1 MHSTSDDHESIF
13 GGYEGRL
20 LGLIYLATL
29 SGNGAQLLLPP
40 LLPEII
46 NDLAISSTA
55 AGIGLSLMWIF
66 TAAFHYPG
74 GRFSDVLT
82 RKSLLIPSIGI
93 MLSGLLFISIF
104 TNSIGFFIGIIIL
117 GIGAGIYTPVAFAQ
131 LSDLYI
137 RRRGLALGINTAS
150 LNLGGFFGAII
161 AVVSLQF
168 FTWRQAFIPLILTL
182 LSVMIL
188 LHNYNDGSYS
198 YSVINLDLISSI
210 RRLIQTKKIRWALLA
225 TVCFGFVWQGILSFY
240 PVFMQAEKGISVT
253 LSGILFGGIFL
264 IGTVVTPIAGRV
276 GDTWSYLY
284 VGVLSTILTGLGLL
298 LIITFSTFKAL
309 ILGTFILALGLSSF
323 WPAMNTYLLSSFP
336 MKNMGGDYGA
346 TRTIFII
353 AESAGPLYIGI
364 MGDYS
369 TFNLGFSTLLIS
381 LVITLMII
389 LFLIKSYGKV

>member
-1 MHSTSDDHESIF
+1 MPSTSDNHESIF

-20 LGLIYLATL
+20 LGLISLATL

-93 MLSGLLFISIF
+93 MLSGLLSILIF
-104 TNSIGFFIGIIIL
+104 TNSVGFFVGIIIL

-131 LSDLYI
+131 LSDLFI
-137 RRRGLALGINTAS
+137 SQRGLALGINTAS

-168 FTWRQAFIPLILTL
+168 FTWRQAFIPLIVTLFLVMTL
-182 LSVMIL
+182 L
-188 LHNYNDGSYS
+188 HHYNDESYH
-198 YSVINLDLISSI
+198 YSGINLDLKSSI
-210 RRLIQTKKIRWALLA
+210 KRLIQTSKIRWALLA

-240 PVFMQAEKGISVT
+240 PVFMQAEKGVSVT

-264 IGTVVTPIAGRV
+264 IGTVVTPIAGRI
-276 GDTWSYLY
+276 GDNWSYLY
-284 VGVLSTILTGLGLL
+284 VGVVSTILTGLGLL
-298 LIITFSTFKAL
+298 FIITFSTFEIL

-323 WPAMNTYLLSSFP
+323 WPAMNTYLLSAFP
-336 MKNMGGDYGA
+336 IKKMGGDYGA

-364 MGDYS
+364 MGDYY
-369 TFNLGFSTLLIS
+369 TFNLGFSTFLIS
-381 LVITLMII
+381 LLVTLGII
-389 LFLIKSYGKV
+389 LFLIRSYGKI